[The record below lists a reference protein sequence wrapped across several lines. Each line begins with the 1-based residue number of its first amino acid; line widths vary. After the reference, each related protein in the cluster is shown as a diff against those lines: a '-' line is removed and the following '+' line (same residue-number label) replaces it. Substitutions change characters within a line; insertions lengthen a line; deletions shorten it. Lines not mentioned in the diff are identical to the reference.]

1 MKPGEFGKAM
11 DELGYL
17 PYQVQILK
25 KFLKYLQESIEQIEE
40 NIEFRIEAK
49 EEGDDDENDL

>member
-1 MKPGEFGKAM
+1 M

-40 NIEFRIEAK
+40 NTEFWIEAK
-49 EEGDDDENDL
+49 EERDDDENDL